1 MGYAH
6 AAEVLSQWGGF
17 ARFCRGHLG
26 LEALTVMNAY
36 RLWQDDPAAEVLE
49 SYPEAKVEEGIA
61 AHWEGNWARE
71 WGRRFY

>member
-1 MGYAH
+1 LRTTNSIASYK
-6 AAEVLSQWGGF
+6 
-17 ARFCRGHLG
+17 
-26 LEALTVMNAY
+26 
-36 RLWQDDPAAEVLE
+36 LWQDDPAAEVLE